1 MTTGMDVIASL
12 RRLNQLAGALDE
24 ARVERL
30 GPVQRADLAA
40 ALSLVRALL
49 DPEPGGAFAIRTF
62 RIGDMP
68 MIAARQSVL
77 YDESHGWGRGLEA
90 NACAVIAAFLRN
102 FKAGRE
108 QAWIA
113 EVDGAPAGSVLL
125 TDEGGG
131 MSRLRLLYVEP
142 FARGRGI
149 GDRLVETCI
158 AFARHAGYTAMTLW
172 THTVL
177 ESARRIYA
185 AHGFVLVATEV
196 HETFGTP
203 VQGET
208 WLLDLARIR
217 TPPAG

>member
-1 MTTGMDVIASL
+1 MHD
-12 RRLNQLAGALDE
+12 
-24 ARVERL
+24 
-30 GPVQRADLAA
+30 
-40 ALSLVRALL
+40 
-49 DPEPGGAFAIRTF
+49 IRTF
-62 RIGDMP
+62 RIGDLP

-77 YDESHGWGRGLEA
+77 YHESHGWGRALEV
-90 NACAVIAAFLRN
+90 NECETITAFLRN
-102 FKAGRE
+102 FKPGRE

-113 EVDGAPAGSVLL
+113 EVDGALAGAVLL

-149 GDRLVETCI
+149 GDQLVATCI
-158 AFARHAGYTAMTLW
+158 AFARNVGYRAMTLW

-185 AHGFVLVATEV
+185 AHGFCLSETAM
-196 HETFGTP
+196 HETFGVP

-208 WLLDLARIR
+208 WLLDLAD
-217 TPPAG
+217 P